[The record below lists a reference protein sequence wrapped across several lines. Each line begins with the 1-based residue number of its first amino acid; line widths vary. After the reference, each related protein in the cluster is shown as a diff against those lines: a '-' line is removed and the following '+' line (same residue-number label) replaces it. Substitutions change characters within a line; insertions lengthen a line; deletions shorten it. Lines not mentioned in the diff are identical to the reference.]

1 MPAKDIYHDTVKNA
15 LIKEGWT
22 ITDDPLIL
30 KWGSKTLLIDLGA
43 EKLIAAEKD
52 NEKIAVEIKSFI
64 GASQVNDLEKA
75 LGQYILYNDILAAL
89 SSDKVLYLAITH
101 KAFTEIFQ
109 EPIGNIL
116 LQNQR
121 VRLIV
126 FEAQKEEILQW
137 IP

>member
-15 LIKEGWT
+15 LIKDGWT

-52 NEKIAVEIKSFI
+52 NKKIAVEIKSFV

-75 LGQYILYNDILAAL
+75 LGQYILYKDILAAL
-89 SSDKVLYLAITH
+89 ESDQALYLAITN

-116 LQNQR
+116 LQNNR
-121 VRLIV
+121 VCLIV

>member
-1 MPAKDIYHDTVKNA
+1 MPAKDIYHDSVKNA

-43 EKLIAAEKD
+43 KKLIAAEK
-52 NEKIAVEIKSFI
+52 NNNKIAVEIKSFV

-75 LGQYILYNDILAAL
+75 LGQYILYHDILVAL
-89 SSDKVLYLAITH
+89 ASDKILYLAITN

-116 LQNQR
+116 LQNNR
-121 VRLIV
+121 FRLIV

-137 IP
+137 IS

>member
-15 LIKEGWT
+15 LIKDGWT

-52 NEKIAVEIKSFI
+52 NKKIAVEIKSFV
-64 GASQVNDLEKA
+64 GASPVNDLEKA
-75 LGQYILYNDILAAL
+75 LGQYILYHDILAAL
-89 SSDKVLYLAITH
+89 VSDKLLYLAITN

-109 EPIGNIL
+109 EPLGNIL
-116 LQNQR
+116 LQNNR